1 VEKKKRGGGEENKI
15 TGIYIS
21 NKFRINLHTIH
32 AWQLTLFIIIAILL
46 SLSLFAICIIVI
58 VFLLRDRVRKY
69 KPADMGIFERLNKW
83 VSPTLSKWMLAITFL
98 GKHQFLI
105 PANLL
110 LIFYFLFIE
119 RQNWFSIR
127 VAAISLSSL
136 ALMFLLKYL
145 FRRKR
150 PLSPLLKAAR
160 GLSFPSGHAIMSVA
174 FFGMLIY
181 IVAHTAMNSI
191 LQSTIIALL
200 VVLIL
205 LIGFSRVYL
214 RVHYASDVLAG
225 FIIGLI
231 WLFISLAVLDQIEHM
246 FLAVNAEDAAN
257 AARNLQEI
265 THETTNLERNM
276 AGDSRYGQSIWR
288 V

>member
-1 VEKKKRGGGEENKI
+1 
-15 TGIYIS
+15 
-21 NKFRINLHTIH
+21 LHTIH

-46 SLSLFAICIIVI
+46 SLSLFAVCITIL
-58 VFLLRDRVRKY
+58 VFLVRERARKY
-69 KPADMGIFERLNKW
+69 KPVDMGIFERLNKW
-83 VSPTLSKWMLAITFL
+83 VSPGLSKWMSTITFL

-110 LIFYFLFIE
+110 LIFYFLVIG

-181 IVAHTAMNSI
+181 IIAHTAMTSF
-191 LQSTIIALL
+191 LQYTMIVLL
-200 VVLIL
+200 VLLIL

-231 WLFISLAVLDQIEHM
+231 WLFISLAVLKQIERR
-246 FLAVNAEDAAN
+246 FLAENEVTLRHAQGSEHG
-257 AARNLQEI
+257 EKF
-265 THETTNLERNM
+265 
-276 AGDSRYGQSIWR
+276 AGNHS
-288 V
+288 